1 MKKVGIGIFF
11 TLFSL
16 TFTQTYCTGDQISLE
31 HQNSPLVVGA
41 GFEDYSEGDNLY
53 LSDFNSDS
61 NVNIQDVIL
70 VINSILN

>member
-1 MKKVGIGIFF
+1 MKKIGIGIFF

-41 GFEDYSEGDNLY
+41 GWKIT
-53 LSDFNSDS
+53 
-61 NVNIQDVIL
+61 VKVIIYIFL
-70 VINSILN
+70 ILMVI

>member
-41 GFEDYSEGDNLY
+41 GFEDYSAGDNLY
-53 LSDFNSDS
+53 LSDFNGDLNGGSY
-61 NVNIQDVIL
+61 
-70 VINSILN
+70 SIIFIEMSASW